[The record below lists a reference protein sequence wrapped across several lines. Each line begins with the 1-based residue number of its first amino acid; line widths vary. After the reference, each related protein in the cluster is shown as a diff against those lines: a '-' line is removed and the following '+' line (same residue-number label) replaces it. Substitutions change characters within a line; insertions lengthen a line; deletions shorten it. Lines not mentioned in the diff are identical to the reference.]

1 MGRDGLL
8 TPNPANAASL
18 PPLND
23 KQLEK
28 LKQLSLISIS
38 ARGAQYL
45 SYASLLQELDLPT
58 VRALE
63 DLVISAIY
71 ADLLHAK
78 LDTKSQFVEVS
89 STAGRDAAPSEIPS
103 MIETLSAWCRQ
114 CEDVL
119 ADIDAQMKSV
129 HEEAVQKKRE
139 EDEYE
144 KLLAQRRE
152 QVKADEKSAGM
163 SKGKRVISEGDD
175 GTGRGGYED
184 DEMDLDEGTTGGD
197 GHGHWGGANTSR
209 RRTKG
214 RFGGLMSG
222 GPHKRR

>member
-1 MGRDGLL
+1 MDQE
-8 TPNPANAASL
+8 TNIDVANASALPSL
-18 PPLND
+18 NE

-28 LKQLSLISIS
+28 LKQLSLITIAS
-38 ARGAQYL
+38 RGSQYL
-45 SYASLLQELDLPT
+45 TYSSLLQELDLSS

-89 STAGRDAAPSEIPS
+89 STAGRDVAPTEIPS
-103 MIETLSAWCRQ
+103 MIETLTRWCGQ

-119 ADIDAQMKSV
+119 ADIDAQMKAV
-129 HEEAVQKKRE
+129 HDEAVQKKKE
-139 EDEYE
+139 SDEYE
-144 KLLAQRRE
+144 KLLAHKRE
-152 QVKADEKSAGM
+152 QLRNEEKTSGAL

-175 GTGRGGYED
+175 GTRGGYDD
-184 DEMDLDEGTTGGD
+184 DEMDVDDSPVGAD

-214 RFGGLMSG
+214 RFGGLMPG